1 MEIVILTIC
10 GIVALSSLSA
20 NLLVA
25 YMVWQS
31 GRHEHQ
37 KKTAQQ
43 QMEELPEEREAR
55 RAAAEA
61 QRKYEQGFVD
71 IMSYMGRPIRRD
83 GDQ

>member
-1 MEIVILTIC
+1 MEIVVMAIC
-10 GIVALSSLSA
+10 GIVALSALSA

-31 GRHEHQ
+31 GHDRQ
-37 KKTAQQ
+37 KTPVSEPV
-43 QMEELPEEREAR
+43 EELPEELEAR

>member
-10 GIVALSSLSA
+10 GIVALSALSA

-25 YMVWQS
+25 YMIWQS
-31 GRHEHQ
+31 GHDRQ
-37 KKTAQQ
+37 KTPVPEPV
-43 QMEELPEEREAR
+43 EELPEEREAR

-71 IMSYMGRPIRRD
+71 IMSYMGRPIKKD
-83 GDQ
+83 GE